1 MNASS
6 NSRNGTGGSSAE
18 AATPARAR
26 ANGRGSGAPEVPNAA
41 RDDGAGNT
49 GAPFPGTSRTLPI
62 VDSSGPEKPLNLLS
76 YRPADINNACHDGRL
91 YYPTQVL
98 AQGTDA
104 EGTQAVVVRS
114 DRTVLRAKYSKPLED
129 SQPVC
134 RLDDGTLIE
143 RPPRI
148 TRYATWSCE
157 SISAY
162 LNGAPAAHDLAELL
176 AASETHLR
184 ASVWLPRQEDY
195 DLLALTVPVT
205 YAQAIFDAVPL
216 LFVCGPAGSGK
227 SRLGQTMVE
236 ICANAVM
243 IGKASA
249 ATIARTIDESRGF
262 VVLDDQE
269 TLGKNRGGFSDLGQ
283 TIKLSYKKAT
293 AVKDWTDKGDMK
305 PKRLNFYGV
314 KMINNTS
321 GVDPI
326 LLTRMFRIPTRKRP
340 AHAIA
345 MAAPDTD
352 LQALRDDFHTWV
364 FCNVAGIA
372 AAYTALCPAG
382 RERAEEIAAPLRA
395 IAKLAGGEWPARLER
410 ALARQN
416 ERPSNIHGIHD
427 LLRAAVASL
436 QAEGFHKVAPVH
448 VILKMREIAAAS
460 GLDDACTETSPIWIG
475 RLLRELRLLDPS
487 APEEKRRIAKIQ
499 TRILTLAS
507 AAKAESIK
515 PPLSFC
521 GSCSEC
527 PYAHH
532 GCPIQVARRSR
543 RPRKNR

>member
-1 MNASS
+1 MSTGN
-6 NSRNGTGGSSAE
+6 NGKNGTNGACAMAATAARASANGQGRGTAE
-18 AATPARAR
+18 APETVRAR
-26 ANGRGSGAPEVPNAA
+26 EATAPVPEA
-41 RDDGAGNT
+41 T
-49 GAPFPGTSRTLPI
+49 RTLPI
-62 VDSSGPEKPLNLLS
+62 AAGSGQEEPLSLLS
-76 YRPADINNACHDGRL
+76 YRPADINNAYHDGRL
-91 YYPTQVL
+91 YYPTQILVRG
-98 AQGTDA
+98 ADA

-114 DRTVLRAKYSKPLED
+114 DRTVLRARYSTPLED

-134 RLDDGTLIE
+134 RLDDGTLIAG
-143 RPPRI
+143 PPKV
-148 TRYATWSCE
+148 TRHATWGCE

-162 LNGAPAAHDLAELL
+162 LNGAPAARDPAALL
-176 AASETHLR
+176 ATSEAHLR
-184 ASVWLPRQEDY
+184 GSVWLPRQEDY
-195 DLLALTVPVT
+195 TLLAVTVAVT
-205 YAQAIFDAVPL
+205 YTQAIFDAVPL
-216 LFVCGPAGSGK
+216 LLVCGPAGSGK
-227 SRLGQTMVE
+227 SQLGQAMVE
-236 ICANAVM
+236 ICANAAM

-269 TLGKNRGGFSDLGQ
+269 NLGKNRGGFTELGQ
-283 TIKLSYKKAT
+283 TIKLSYKKST

-321 GVDPI
+321 GVDAI

-345 MAAPDTD
+345 MAPPDTD
-352 LQALRDDFHTWV
+352 LQALRDDLHTWA
-364 FCNVAGIA
+364 FCNVAKIA
-372 AAYTALCPAG
+372 GAYADLCPSG
-382 RERAEEIAAPLRA
+382 RAREEEIAAPLRA
-395 IAKLAGGEWPARLER
+395 IARLAGGEWPARLER

-436 QAEGFHKVAPVH
+436 QAEGFHRVAPVH
-448 VILKMREIAAAS
+448 VILKMREIAADS
-460 GLDDACTETSPIWIG
+460 GIDGACAEISPIWVG
-475 RLLRELRLLDPS
+475 RLLRENRLVDPS
-487 APEEKRRIAKIQ
+487 APEEKRRIAGIQ

-527 PYAHH
+527 PHAHH
-532 GCPIQVARRSR
+532 GCPILVAKRSR